1 MKRKGMSFI
10 GLFLLVAISLV
21 MAANIPKDTL
31 VVASN
36 TEIFKSF
43 DPAVCFEVEPS
54 IYVKNIYANLVTL
67 KVINGAFKP
76 MGDLAEKWEQA
87 PDGKLWTFYLRK
99 GARFANGD
107 TVKASDV
114 EYSFR
119 RAIKLNKSPAWLF
132 TDTLGLT
139 EDSIKAVNDTTV
151 TISTNGAPA
160 NVVLSVLAANIGGV
174 VSEKEVKAH
183 ETSGDMGMAWLT
195 DHSAGAGP
203 YVLKEWKR
211 KTQIVLTENKNY
223 YGNQPSIKTILM
235 RDIPEAS
242 DRYLLLKK
250 GDVDVAWQI
259 TVEQAASLRDAKGG
273 DVYLVS
279 TPAQSLEYV
288 AMNASWGPFKDVRV
302 RQAVKYA
309 IDYDAII
316 NKVRE
321 GFAIKNQQFLAI
333 GYFGYKESNPFTRDI
348 AKAKKLLAEAGYP
361 NGFEV
366 EIVTNESE
374 IRRAQ
379 AVVVQS
385 NLADIGIKSNIVIM
399 QAAQMYDKYRNQGL
413 QIIVAGWGIDYP
425 DADALAKPFADYTV
439 KQLAWRNAWIDD
451 KAAEMTAAAS
461 KEINEQKRAQIYYDL
476 VKYWQENGPFAML
489 YQPIEYWGIRQ
500 DVKGYDKAF
509 EGYNV
514 HCDFTLIH
522 KE

>member
-1 MKRKGMSFI
+1 MKRKGMGLV
-10 GLFLLVAISLV
+10 GLFLLVAISFV
-21 MAANIPKDTL
+21 AAANIPKDTL
-31 VVASN
+31 VLASN
-36 TEIFKSF
+36 TEIFKTF
-43 DPAVCFEVEPS
+43 DPGVCFEVEPS

-67 KVINGAFKP
+67 RVVNDAFTP
-76 MGDLAEKWEQA
+76 VADLAEKWEQSQ
-87 PDGKLWTFYLRK
+87 DGKVWTFYLRK
-99 GARFANGD
+99 GVKFANGD

-114 EYSFR
+114 EYSYR

-151 TISTNGAPA
+151 TIATNGAPA

-174 VSEKEVKAH
+174 LCEKEVKAH
-183 ETSGDMGMAWLT
+183 ETNGDMGLAWLT

-203 YVLKEWKR
+203 YVLKEWRR
-211 KTQIVLTENKNY
+211 KTQIALTVNKNY
-223 YGNQPSIKTILM
+223 YGGQPAIKTILM
-235 RDIPEAS
+235 RDVPEAS

-259 TVEQAASLRDAKGG
+259 TVEQAASLRDTKGG
-273 DVYLVS
+273 DVSLVS

-288 AMNASWGPFKDVRV
+288 AVNASWGPFKDVRV
-302 RQAVKYA
+302 RQAIKYA

-333 GYFGYKESNPFTRDI
+333 GYFGYKESNPFTRDV
-348 AKAKKLLAEAGYP
+348 AKAKKLLADAGYA

-374 IRRAQ
+374 VRRAQ

-385 NLADIGIKSNIVIM
+385 NLADLGIKSSIVIM
-399 QAAQMYDKYRNQGL
+399 QAAQMYDKYRNQSL
-413 QIIVAGWGIDYP
+413 QMIVAGWGIDYP

-451 KAAEMTAAAS
+451 KAAAMASAAG

-476 VKYWQENGPFAML
+476 VKYWQDNGPFAML
-489 YQPIEYWGIRQ
+489 YQPIEYWGIRKE
-500 DVKGYDKAF
+500 VKGYEKAF

-514 HCDFTLIH
+514 HCDFTLIS
-522 KE
+522 K

>member
-1 MKRKGMSFI
+1 MKKKGM
-10 GLFLLVAISLV
+10 GLACLFLLVAISFI
-21 MAANIPKDTL
+21 AAGNIPKDTL
-31 VVASN
+31 VMAMN
-36 TEIFKSF
+36 TEIFKTF
-43 DPAVCFEVEPS
+43 DPGACFEVEPS
-54 IYVKNIYANLVTL
+54 AFVKNIYANLVTL
-67 KVINGAFKP
+67 NVVNGAFTP
-76 MGDLAEKWEQA
+76 VADLAEKWEQSQ
-87 PDGKLWTFYLRK
+87 DGKVWTFYLKK
-99 GARFANGD
+99 GAKFANGD

-114 EYSFR
+114 EYSYR
-119 RAIKLNKSPAWLF
+119 RAIRLKKSPAWLF

-139 EDSIKAVNDTTV
+139 EESIKAVNDTTV
-151 TISTNGAPA
+151 TITTNGAPA

-174 VSEKEVKAH
+174 LNEKEVKAH
-183 ETSGDMGMAWLT
+183 ETNGDMGMAWLT

-223 YGNQPSIKTILM
+223 YGSQPSIKTILL
-235 RDIPEAS
+235 RDMPEAS
-242 DRYLLLKK
+242 DRYLALKK
-250 GDVDVAWQI
+250 GDVDVAYQI
-259 TVEQAASLRDAKGG
+259 TVEAAAELRDKKDGS
-273 DVYLVS
+273 VS
-279 TPAQSLEYV
+279 LFTNPGQSLEYV

-333 GYFGYKESNPFTRDI
+333 GYFGYKESNPFTRDV
-348 AKAKKLLAEAGYP
+348 AKAKKLLADAGYP
-361 NGFEV
+361 NGFEA

-374 IRRAQ
+374 IRRAE

-413 QIIVAGWGIDYP
+413 QMIVAGWGIDYP

-439 KQLAWRNAWIDD
+439 KQLAWRNAWLDD
-451 KAAEMTAAAS
+451 KAAAMTAAAG
-461 KEINEQKRAQIYYDL
+461 KEINEQKRAQIYRDL
-476 VKYWQENGPFAML
+476 VKYWQDNGPFAML
-489 YQPIEYWGIRQ
+489 YQPIDFWGIGK
-500 DVKGYDKAF
+500 DLKGFDKAY

-514 HCDFTLIH
+514 HCDFTLIS
-522 KE
+522 K